1 MKSKTTAALLAL
13 FLGGWGG
20 HKFYLGKPGLGI
32 LYLIFCWTFIP
43 SCIAFVEFI
52 MFLCQD
58 QASFDREYNSAYV
71 NQEQPTQQ
79 SYAQPQQL
87 MAQPVASQQE
97 LNAPLLQS
105 GKTKAEQILELK
117 SLLDQGALSQED
129 FDAEK
134 QKVLNS

>member
-32 LYLIFCWTFIP
+32 LYFIFCWTFIP

-79 SYAQPQQL
+79 SYVQPQQL
-87 MAQPVASQQE
+87 MAQPIASQQE
-97 LNAPLLQS
+97 LNAPLQQS

-117 SLLDQGALSQED
+117 SLLDQGALSQEE